1 MRQFSCML
9 LLLPVGLEAQRG
21 EGHEAAALAG
31 GVEPLEEAPGEAAG
45 EELPQ
50 RLHLSP
56 ACKDRF
62 RFEDRRRRSSSVTAA
77 SERGDRVSTWQAWR
91 PGECGS
97 C

>member
-1 MRQFSCML
+1 MHQATG
-9 LLLPVGLEAQRG
+9 LLLPVGLEAERG

-56 ACKDRF
+56 AATVSGF
-62 RFEDRRRRSSSVTAA
+62 RVQTHAIFQDRRNNSICVR
-77 SERGDRVSTWQAWR
+77 EQ
-91 PGECGS
+91 
-97 C
+97 